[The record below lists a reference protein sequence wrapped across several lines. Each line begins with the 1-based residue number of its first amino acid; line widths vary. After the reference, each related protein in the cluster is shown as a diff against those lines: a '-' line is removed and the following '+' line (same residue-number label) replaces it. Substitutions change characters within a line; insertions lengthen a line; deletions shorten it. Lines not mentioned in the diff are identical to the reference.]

1 MKLLLVASD
10 AMEFHGLLPL
20 STQVRPAAI
29 PIHWSRIAQLGSH
42 EILLA
47 ANGAG
52 PHRAAAAVDAAAP
65 SFHPDAIVSLGFAG
79 ALDPQLAIAEIVVG
93 TAILAGGATFA
104 AQSPAAATPHRQGAV
119 CSITHIAS
127 TATEKRQLHT
137 TGAIAVE
144 MEAAGVA
151 ERAQNLRLPFFCIKT
166 VTDLAAETMAN
177 DFNAALRSDGKFD
190 TIRILQSSLLHPWV
204 RLPELVRL
212 RSRCILAARSLGE
225 FIANCR
231 F

>member
-10 AMEFHGLLPL
+10 AMEFHGLLPFC
-20 STQVRPAAI
+20 TQVRAAAI
-29 PIHWSRIAQLGSH
+29 PIHWNRIAQLDTN

-79 ALDPQLAIAEIVVG
+79 ALDPQLAVADIVVG
-93 TAILAGGATFA
+93 TAILAGRATFA
-104 AQSPAAATPHRQGAV
+104 AYSPAGAPRHRHGAI
-119 CSITHIAS
+119 CSIAHVAS
-127 TATEKRQLHT
+127 TATEKSQLHT
-137 TGAIAVE
+137 TGALVVE

-151 ERAQNLRLPFFCIKT
+151 ERAQNLGVPLFCIKT

-177 DFNAALRSDGKFD
+177 DFNAALRSDGQFD
-190 TIRILQSSLLHPWV
+190 TIKILRSSLLHPWV